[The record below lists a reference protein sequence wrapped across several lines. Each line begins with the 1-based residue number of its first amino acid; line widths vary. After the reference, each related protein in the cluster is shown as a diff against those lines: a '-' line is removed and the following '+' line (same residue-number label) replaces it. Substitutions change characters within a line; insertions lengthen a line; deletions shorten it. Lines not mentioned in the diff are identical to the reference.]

1 MVEIKAGENGCIIKV
16 RRRLAT
22 LTPPLLSVT
31 PHSVAPTQSPSTPT
45 PPLRAQYRQPKHHHQ
60 DFLPKKLYTFSG
72 WSMAKSAVFSRIF
85 LPKHLKISPIKTIC
99 LLLNY
104 DENVAKSFNTFF
116 LKHFQEFSFFAA
128 QSTEKSEETVKN
140 LRQCEDQCFAKILK

>member
-1 MVEIKAGENGCIIKV
+1 MFEINAEKIVEIDAGIMVEINAEKIVEIDAGKMVEMLENGCIIKV

-85 LPKHLKISPIKTIC
+85 PPKLLKISPIKTIC

-104 DENVAKSFNTFF
+104 DENVATSFNTFF
-116 LKHFQEFSFFAA
+116 LKHS
-128 QSTEKSEETVKN
+128 
-140 LRQCEDQCFAKILK
+140 